1 MALNCLSDPFSIRQ
15 GLPLPLS
22 QWASGLVRHILHIS
36 LSPAHFLLRDSNF
49 PQHSAPSLVQDSA
62 VPLGGDKRV
71 STQWD
76 ESACQPLK
84 NRGTGSIGPGSLTRV
99 DVDTS
104 VSMREEAWGRQVDRT
119 AQVSTSANT
128 SPFANQMSRGGRGWV
143 SGTGPGSVERHV
155 KQLHVMD
162 IGWGIFYIL

>member
-1 MALNCLSDPFSIRQ
+1 M
-15 GLPLPLS
+15 
-22 QWASGLVRHILHIS
+22 
-36 LSPAHFLLRDSNF
+36 
-49 PQHSAPSLVQDSA
+49 
-62 VPLGGDKRV
+62 PLGGDSRV

-84 NRGTGSIGPGSLTRV
+84 NRGTGSVGPGSLTRSPWASEMKF

-104 VSMREEAWGRQVDRT
+104 MREGAWEY
-119 AQVSTSANT
+119 ASTSANT
-128 SPFANQMSRGGRGWV
+128 SPFANQISRGARGWV

-162 IGWGIFYIL
+162 NVEYYVYLPFHV